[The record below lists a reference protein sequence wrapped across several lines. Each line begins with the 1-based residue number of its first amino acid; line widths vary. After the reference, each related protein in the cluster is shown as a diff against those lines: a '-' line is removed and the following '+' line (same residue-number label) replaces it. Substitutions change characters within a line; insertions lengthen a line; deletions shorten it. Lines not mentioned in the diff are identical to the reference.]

1 MDWCGCDIGML
12 SSQKV
17 SIVNSMDVIKP
28 IFTKRELQ
36 INPFNMMD
44 AESLLVGRAFIGQIL

>member
-1 MDWCGCDIGML
+1 MDLCGCDIGML

-36 INPFNMMD
+36 INPFNMN